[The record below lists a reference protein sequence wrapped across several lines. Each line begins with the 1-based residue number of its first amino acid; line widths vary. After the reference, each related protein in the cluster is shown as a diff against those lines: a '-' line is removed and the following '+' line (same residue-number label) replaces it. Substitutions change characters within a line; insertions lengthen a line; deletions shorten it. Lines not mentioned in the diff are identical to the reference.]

1 MWQALVTVLMHA
13 SADVLSQHM
22 SNLTMSTPIR
32 LDTADD
38 EGTRLTRIPHGIPP
52 FDEDGLQSLL
62 EAHPHALPVPADMPK
77 HAPLIPLGREVSSS
91 AGSID
96 LLYISPNGHLT
107 VVETKLWKNPEA
119 RRRVVAQILD
129 YAAALATWGYEELNA
144 AVTRARDDGAGIWS
158 CVAPKTDIS
167 EAQFIDA
174 VNRQMQQGAFLL
186 LIVGDGIRERA
197 ETLTKYVQRVPHLHF
212 SLHLIT
218 LSLYRLHPDRDW
230 PLLVYPETVARTT
243 EIERAVVTV
252 QTPDGAQPPVVHTE
266 APEPPSASARRPTLT
281 PDAFH
286 EHVAASTSPKTMRH
300 VRELIEQLE
309 GRGAEPAWGSSAVS
323 MRLPDPHSSEKFTL
337 VDKSGMFSLSWLNK
351 IEDKDYPA
359 KIWRTYRDAVVR
371 LTGANITGSGA
382 ATSIHPV
389 SEIAAPEKRGRFLEI
404 VDAYIERL
412 RSHTHD
418 T

>member
-1 MWQALVTVLMHA
+1 
-13 SADVLSQHM
+13 
-22 SNLTMSTPIR
+22 MSTPVR
-32 LDTADD
+32 LDGPSDD
-38 EGTRLTRIPHGIPP
+38 GTRLARIPHGIPP

-62 EAHPHALPVPADMPK
+62 AAHPSVLPVPDGMHK

-91 AGSID
+91 AGPID

-129 YAAALATWGYEELNA
+129 YAAALATWGYKELNA
-144 AVTRARDDGAGIWS
+144 AVTQARDDGAGIWS
-158 CVAPKTDIS
+158 HVAPHTDIS
-167 EAQFIDA
+167 EAQFIDV

-212 SLHLIT
+212 SLRLVA
-218 LSLYRLHPDRDW
+218 LSLYRLHSDKDW

-266 APEPPSASARRPTLT
+266 APEPPSASARRPSLT
-281 PDAFH
+281 PEAFH
-286 EHVAASTSPKTMRH
+286 EHVAASTSPKMMRY
-300 VRELIEQLE
+300 VRELIEQLKD
-309 GRGAEPAWGSSAVS
+309 RGAEPVWRSSAVS
-323 MRLPDPHSSEKFTL
+323 MHLPDPHSSEKFTL
-337 VDKSGMFSLSWLNK
+337 VVLDKSGSFSLGWLNK

-359 KIWRTYRDAVVR
+359 NIWQKYRDAVVR
-371 LTGANITGSGA
+371 LTGTDVTESGG
-382 ATSIHPV
+382 ATSSHHI
-389 SEIAAPEKRGRFLEI
+389 STIAAPEKRDRFLEI